1 MRVCARQG
9 TIETV
14 AGNGDPGYSGDG
26 GYGVSAALNEPK
38 SVALDT
44 VGNLY
49 IADSENH
56 VIRQVNLGIGMIR
69 TVAGRVVEPIRAH
82 PKADLH
88 ADEGTLEEDV
98 FGHSDAALPEQ
109 FAHVA
114 DLSGTVRFVVG
125 TGSGCGGFQG
135 DGEPAIHAALNF
147 PSAVVVDEAGH
158 LYIADTMN
166 HRIRKVD
173 AATGVIMTIAGT
185 GQRRFSGDGGPATS
199 AALNEPTAL
208 AIDHTHLY
216 VADQSNHRV
225 RKIHLM
231 SGIITTVAG
240 TGQAGY
246 AGDGAAA
253 VEAALSGPSGL
264 ALGPDGM
271 LYIADTFNGR
281 IRAVEPESGIIFT
294 VAGDGHDYR
303 YQGTIDEVSTSLARP
318 YGIAIDHH
326 GNLLITDSDSHL
338 IRKWHRSKKVITCV
352 AGNGTAGFGGDGR
365 HPRESSLNFPFGV
378 AVDAR
383 ENVYIA
389 DTFNHRIRIIAS

>member
-1 MRVCARQG
+1 M
-9 TIETV
+9 
-14 AGNGDPGYSGDG
+14 
-26 GYGVSAALNEPK
+26 SAALNEPK

-49 IADSENH
+49 ITDSENH
-56 VIRQVNLGIGMIR
+56 VIRQVDLETGMIR

-82 PKADLH
+82 PKAGLH

-225 RKIHLM
+225 RKIDLM

-303 YQGTIDEVSTSLARP
+303 YQGSIDEVSTSLARP